1 MYNPL
6 IIVNKF
12 RKVLCKNKAKVLT
25 CASAIGVVAT
35 AGVSVRAGMNI
46 QKKIDEDGLTKTDIL
61 KELAPVAV
69 AVAATEVSLIAGY
82 KTSAKTIATQAVE
95 IMASKKQYDT
105 LEKKLRESVGDEKAQ
120 EIIKEN
126 NDKELEDK
134 IKSDES
140 KSHGSGYEWFRDE
153 FSGAAFLTKE
163 SYIWEAW
170 TRTIKKIQAGEQVSL
185 LHFYYEISRCDST
198 GIDNYMVKEF
208 GWDGRKIGESNAMID
223 TTGYYCL
230 SDGTPCRKIH
240 YVGSSSE
247 PHMLED
253 WHYGR

>member
-6 IIVNKF
+6 IIVKKF
-12 RKVLCKNKAKVLT
+12 RNVLCKNKAKVLT

-69 AVAATEVSLIAGY
+69 TVAATEVSLIAGY

-95 IMASKKQYDT
+95 IMASKKQYDA

-126 NDKELEDK
+126 NDKELESK
-134 IKSDES
+134 ATAQSS
-140 KSHGSGYEWFRDE
+140 KSGSGYEWFRDE
-153 FSGAAFLTKE
+153 FSGAAFLTTE
-163 SYIWEAW
+163 NDIWKAW
-170 TRTIKKIQAGEQVSL
+170 TRAVVKPLQSGDQVSL
-185 LHFYYEISRCDST
+185 KDFYYDITRCDQT
-198 GIDNYMVKEF
+198 GTDNFMVKEF
-208 GWDGRKIGESNAMID
+208 GWDGRVLGDCNAMID
-223 TTGYYCL
+223 TNDIYRL
-230 SDGTPCRKIH
+230 HDGTPCRRIK
-240 YVGSSSE
+240 YLCVP
-247 PHMLED
+247 PHVLAD
-253 WHYGR
+253 WRMSR